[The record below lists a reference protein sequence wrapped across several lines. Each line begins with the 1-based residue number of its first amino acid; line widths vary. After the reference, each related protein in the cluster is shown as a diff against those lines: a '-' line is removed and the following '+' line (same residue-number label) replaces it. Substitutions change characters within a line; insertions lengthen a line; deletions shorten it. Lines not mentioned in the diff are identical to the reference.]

1 MNISPNADEFR
12 QILREEIE
20 KISSPRQI
28 AFLDSILIEPYHTRL
43 AWEYGKG
50 EEFVAWVFADLRE
63 RDVVAQYCRGGHGA
77 RGSPWGINFRSDKN
91 FGQDNGWY
99 SSLKHL
105 IEDWG
110 ILES

>member
-1 MNISPNADEFR
+1 MSPSADEFR
-12 QILREEIE
+12 QTLREEIE
-20 KISSPRQI
+20 KISSLQQI
-28 AFLDSILIEPYHTRL
+28 AFLNSILIEPYQTRL
-43 AWEYGKG
+43 VWEYGKG

-77 RGSPWGINFRSDKN
+77 RGSPWGINFRSDEN

-99 SSLKHL
+99 SGLKQL

-110 ILES
+110 IRE